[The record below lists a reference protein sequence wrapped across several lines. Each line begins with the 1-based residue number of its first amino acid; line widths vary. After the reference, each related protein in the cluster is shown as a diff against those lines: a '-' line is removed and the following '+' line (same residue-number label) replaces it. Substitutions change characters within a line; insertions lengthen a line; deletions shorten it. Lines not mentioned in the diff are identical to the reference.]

1 MASLFM
7 RPTITRASTILSYET
22 HVKWWYRKEGCQIWE
37 YNTSFIKQVRQGLRK
52 TLPSPKDSRSAFLL
66 PMFIGLPGFLR
77 TDSRKLSLLRCA
89 TILGFVGMLRPHTFD
104 QVGPNS
110 IQLVVKDHSSPRHSF
125 LVPAR
130 DTRLF
135 ALVLRPSQ
143 AQFTVFGFV
152 LDFKSKTQLN
162 ARAYFPNMSDPR
174 GHYSSMC
181 PVEALRLTVTR
192 GHWKRGFLKGHGKG
206 SILSSYLKLLV
217 GDNVGLSSHALRIGG
232 RTWYLSQG
240 LERQFVDYLGTW
252 ASPEASARYYRETPA
267 AVLKRVQ
274 KFYATLPPP
283 DELF

>member
-1 MASLFM
+1 MPGMRWPFRVSRLSATKLTLTFFMASLFM

-89 TILGFVGMLRPHTFD
+89 KILGFVGMLRPHTFD

-174 GHYSSMC
+174 GHYSRMC

-192 GHWKRGFLKGHGKG
+192 GYWK
-206 SILSSYLKLLV
+206 
-217 GDNVGLSSHALRIGG
+217 
-232 RTWYLSQG
+232 
-240 LERQFVDYLGTW
+240 
-252 ASPEASARYYRETPA
+252 
-267 AVLKRVQ
+267 
-274 KFYATLPPP
+274 
-283 DELF
+283 